1 MRDVCVCVCHMAEE
15 EKRDNP
21 YAEWVDTYKTED
33 FEGLADTLETLLDR
47 YAERFSFF
55 SFFFPTFLCAYKYKT
70 EDFEGL
76 ADTLETLL
84 DRCVL
89 AVKRRLLRRSFQS
102 TPRPWS

>member
-1 MRDVCVCVCHMAEE
+1 MRDVCVCVCHMTEE

-55 SFFFPTFLCAYKYKT
+55 FFFSPLFYAHINTRPRTLKGWLTRSRPSSTVAYW
-70 EDFEGL
+70 
-76 ADTLETLL
+76 
-84 DRCVL
+84 
-89 AVKRRLLRRSFQS
+89 Q
-102 TPRPWS
+102 